1 MITVI
6 ASETGGALDSVLA
19 ENLAVLCRRAGR
31 RVLLVDATPEQA
43 CRGWAR
49 ARAATHLRPLAPVL
63 GLRGMGFGE
72 RLAREGALASMRRH
86 DVLVG
91 AGGCDSPECRS
102 ALLAAQLAVVPI
114 AVRDADVGAHY
125 RLIAR
130 LNAARMFNP
139 DLRVLFVTVADGA
152 QASRADLARVRGY
165 ALEVMGG
172 RVAAAVL
179 PAAALQPGS
188 CAVGGC
194 ACDDG
199 PAAAGAAFDAFDALD
214 ALRRE
219 VFGEGRGG
227 RQAPSCEAE
236 KTVQG

>member
-6 ASETGGALDSVLA
+6 ASEAGGALDSVLA

-31 RVLLVDATPEQA
+31 RVLLVDATPEQS

-72 RLAREGALASMRRH
+72 RLAREGELARMRRH

-91 AGGCDSPECRS
+91 AGGCDSAECRS
-102 ALLAAQLAVVPI
+102 ALLAADLAVVPI
-114 AVRDADVGAHY
+114 AVRDADVAAHY

-139 DLRVLFVTVADGA
+139 DLRVLFVTVSDGA
-152 QASRADLARVRGY
+152 QASRADLARVRDY

-172 RVAAAVL
+172 RVAATVL
-179 PAAALQPGS
+179 PAAALQP
-188 CAVGGC
+188 CAGVAGGC

-199 PAAAGAAFDAFDALD
+199 PATVSDALD

-219 VFGEGRGG
+219 AFGEGRGG
-227 RQAPSCEAE
+227 RQALSCEAE